1 MIKNYLAYIVFILCT
16 SFTNVAKSSDSLEYF
31 LNQSNKELASF
42 NYNQA
47 LQFVNQ
53 SIQYKKHN
61 FKNSSYSAEFSQKG
75 KIFKH
80 QGLVDSALQYYNFA
94 EQELI
99 FSAYEK
105 KNYAHIL
112 LEKGRVYKSKRNYAL
127 ALKNFNRALVL
138 YNDINDTLK
147 IGTIKLN
154 IGNVLKS
161 LKRYDAS
168 LKNYNEAISTY
179 KKLNLEQKVASS
191 YNNIGNLYRQIQN
204 YDSAFFYLYK
214 TIAIRKKTNK
224 IKPLSYA
231 YHNISNLHQNVGNYD
246 SALFY
251 INKSL
256 QIKYKV
262 KNEIEIYS
270 DYLTLGEIYN
280 SMGDYK
286 NSIYYYEQ
294 ALLSD
299 NIKSDI
305 ETITELN
312 KLLADSY
319 YHEYQFKKASIAY
332 HNFIDLNDSINKI
345 IGESD
350 LEIELVNYE
359 LLKDNLNN
367 QQLLL
372 QKEINEIEQN
382 NIALNSKINKNN
394 TTYLLVILT
403 ILILLGSLLYISFK
417 KRLRGTNSHK
427 IQLELQNVE
436 LKRTLISKEEKETL
450 LKEIHHRVKN
460 NLQIINSLIRL
471 QSHYMTEK
479 NYAQKLIETENRIGS
494 MALVHEKLYQSE
506 NISKLNAKNYIQ
518 ELCSN
523 IKDSYEIDIPIYFT
537 FEIGDM
543 KYSID
548 TLIPIGLILN
558 EIISNAMKYAFQGKE
573 KGDIYIK
580 FCSECLEDKTVLIIS
595 DDGIGADLTYE
606 ELSED
611 SLGMEL
617 INSLCEQLDGE
628 LDLNTEIGFKYFFTF
643 PELK

>member
-1 MIKNYLAYIVFILCT
+1 MIKNYLAYISLILGIT
-16 SFTNVAKSSDSLEYF
+16 FSTFAKSADSLNFIE
-31 LNQSNKELASF
+31 QSNTALK
-42 NYNQA
+42 NYNYSSA
-47 LQFVNQ
+47 ILLVNK
-53 SIQYKKHN
+53 SILYKKHN
-61 FKNSSYSAEFSQKG
+61 FSSINLNIEYSQKG
-75 KIFKH
+75 KIFKR
-80 QGLVDSALQYYNFA
+80 QGILDSALYYYQLS
-94 EQELI
+94 EEELLK
-99 FSAYEK
+99 SPGDKNAYA
-105 KNYAHIL
+105 NIL
-112 LEKGRVYKSKRNYAL
+112 LDKGRIYKSKRDYAL
-127 ALKNFNRALVL
+127 ALQNFNKALIIFNDL
-138 YNDINDTLK
+138 NDILK
-147 IGTIKLN
+147 IGTLKLN
-154 IGNVLKS
+154 IGNVFKGLK
-161 LKRYDAS
+161 KYDSA
-168 LKNYNEAISTY
+168 LKNYNEAVSTY
-179 KKLNLEQKVASS
+179 KKLNLTQKVASC
-191 YNNIGNLYRQIQN
+191 YNNIGNLYRQNQN

-214 TIAIRKKTNK
+214 TVSLREKSDK
-224 IKPLSYA
+224 IKPLGFI
-231 YHNISNLHQNVGNYD
+231 YHNLSNLHSDVGNYD

-256 QIKYKV
+256 QIKFKIN
-262 KNEIEIYS
+262 NEFEIYS

-280 SMGDYK
+280 LMGDFK

-294 ALLSD
+294 AILSD
-299 NIKSDI
+299 EIQNDI

-319 YHEYQFKKASIAY
+319 YHEHQYKKASLAY
-332 HNFIDLNDSINKI
+332 HNFITLNDSINKI
-345 IGESD
+345 NGKSD

-359 LLKDNLNN
+359 ILKDSLNK

-394 TTYLLVILT
+394 TTYLLVILG

-417 KRLRGTNSHK
+417 KRLKETNSHK
-427 IQLELQNVE
+427 KQLEIQNNE

-479 NYAQKLIETENRIGS
+479 NYTQKLTETENRIRS

-506 NISKLNAKNYIQ
+506 NISILDAKSYIKD
-518 ELCSN
+518 LCEN
-523 IKDSYEIDIPIYFT
+523 IKDSYEINFPIYFK

-543 KYSID
+543 QYSID

-580 FCSECLEDKTVLIIS
+580 FYSQCIDDKTVLIVS

-628 LDLNTEIGFKYFFTF
+628 LELTTEDGFKYFFTF